1 MEKNMEIEW
10 NLWLY
15 AEFLL
20 GKFFLHAHSNPLELM
35 SVPSS
40 NCRHGKVFRPDIK
53 PKVLQS
59 FL

>member
-20 GKFFLHAHSNPLELM
+20 GKFLLHAHSNLLELM

-40 NCRHGKVFRPDIK
+40 NCRHGKVFRPDID
-53 PKVLQS
+53 PKML
-59 FL
+59 

>member
-10 NLWLY
+10 KLRLY

-20 GKFFLHAHSNPLELM
+20 GKFLLHAHSNPLELM

-40 NCRHGKVFRPDIK
+40 NCGKVFRPDIDS
-53 PKVLQS
+53 KVLQS